1 MISPEKFVTA
11 LKKSG
16 ITFISGVPDSLLK
29 DACQCISETYGP
41 QQHITATNEG
51 SAFAMAIG
59 HYLATGKPGFVYMQN
74 SGLGNIVN
82 PLCSLANQKVYAIPM
97 VLMIGWRGEMCKD
110 GSQIKDEPQHTK
122 QGMVTLS
129 QLELLDIPYTVLSGD
144 EDVFSLLDKN
154 VKKSLEI
161 QGPVALVIRK
171 NTFSK
176 FKSADYQET
185 DSLLT
190 REKVIEILIESIPEN
205 APVVS
210 TTGKT
215 SRELFELR
223 KSHKS
228 GHFKDFLTVGGMGHA
243 SQIATGIALALPNN
257 PVYCID
263 GDGAV
268 LMHMGGLFVSGKQP
282 NIKHIVINNGSH
294 DSVGGQPTLAL
305 EKNLSE
311 IAKDCGYGFVRKAVT
326 TEEIKQGIKDLNDS
340 IESGFLEIKCKRG
353 ARKDLGRPDR
363 TPKQNKIDF
372 MSFLKQLK

>member
-1 MISPEKFVTA
+1 MISPQKFINA

-29 DACQCISETYGP
+29 DVCQCISENYGP
-41 QQHITATNEG
+41 QQHMSATNEG
-51 SAFAMAIG
+51 SACAMAIG

-82 PLCSLANQKVYAIPM
+82 PLCSLVNQKVYAIPM
-97 VLMIGWRGEMCKD
+97 VLMIGWRGEINKD
-110 GSQIKDEPQHTK
+110 GSQLKDEPQHTK

-129 QLELLDIPYTVLSGD
+129 QLELLDVPYTILSGD
-144 EDVFSLLDKN
+144 EDVLSLLDKN
-154 VKKSLEI
+154 IKKSLEI

-171 NTFSK
+171 NTFSEYK
-176 FKSADYQET
+176 PPDYQGNEF
-185 DSLLT
+185 LLT
-190 REKVIEILIESIPEN
+190 REKVIEILLQSIPDN

-223 KSHKS
+223 KSHKA

-243 SQIATGIALALPNN
+243 SQIATGIALALPDN

-282 NIKHIVINNGSH
+282 NVKHIVINNGAH

-305 EKNLSE
+305 ERDLTE
-311 IAKDCGYGFVRKAVT
+311 VAKDCGYNFVRKAVT
-326 TEEIKQGIKDLNDS
+326 IEEVKQGIKDLNDS

-363 TPKQNKIDF
+363 TPIQNKIDF
-372 MSFLKQLK
+372 MRFLKQLK